1 MSRDDGGMTLHEASV
16 PVFTR
21 YLRQLDGLVDRARR
35 HVDEQGIDADAIL
48 QARLAPDM
56 LPFSLQV
63 DIAAQFTLRA
73 CAPLAGIDVPP
84 FGETSRSFAELS
96 ARIARTVEVLGGI
109 TPESMLGADTRTF
122 TSQAGDALVSLPGRE
137 FLLHYTLPNFFF
149 HLCAAYAILRQQGV
163 AVGKSDFDGLHAY

>member
-1 MSRDDGGMTLHEASV
+1 MTLHEASV

-21 YLRQLDGLVDRARR
+21 YLRQLDGLVDRARQ
-35 HVDEQGIDADAIL
+35 HVDEQGLDADTIL

-84 FGETSRSFAELS
+84 FGQKSSSFAELS
-96 ARIARTVEVLGGI
+96 ARIARTVEILGGI
-109 TPESMLGADTRTF
+109 APENMRDAETRIC
-122 TSQAGDALVSLPGRE
+122 TSQAGDALVSLPGKA
-137 FLLHYTLPNFFF
+137 FLLHYAMPNFFF

-163 AVGKSDFDGLHAY
+163 AVGKADFDGLHAY